1 MVWIPRLQQLM
12 WSVHIL
18 PSHLWCRWFGD
29 LKTAS
34 DAAHYLLEEGKEPSK
49 CLSCDEQ
56 FKLRFNRR
64 CFGVSRNWRWG
75 RRCCWEQ
82 ISKTPTRLSP
92 VRGNAAAGRRSGIKW
107 LNAFPWWQQMGSL
120 GLWKWINPP
129 VGPLYHS
136 VSSLPKSSPLFP
148 GLICTKERRALA
160 SQLLYYATIKPFKD
174 FVCCFPFRMGSERRY
189 WAGFFLDG

>member
-1 MVWIPRLQQLM
+1 MSIFFLLTSGAADLGILKQLLMLHIIYSKRGRSPPNALAVMSSSNSGLTGDVLVSVGTGDGAGGAAESKSAKLPRGFPQWGEAL
-12 WSVHIL
+12 L
-18 PSHLWCRWFGD
+18 PGD
-29 LKTAS
+29 VQGS
-34 DAAHYLLEEGKEPSK
+34 SGSM
-49 CLSCDEQ
+49 
-56 FKLRFNRR
+56 
-64 CFGVSRNWRWG
+64 
-75 RRCCWEQ
+75 
-82 ISKTPTRLSP
+82 LSP
-92 VRGNAAAGRRSGIKW
+92 DGSRWVR
-107 LNAFPWWQQMGSL
+107 L